1 MRKAICTLLYRLGM
15 RRLAYKVSPSV
26 YGYLFGEEV
35 AAKMAAALQCA
46 GGFAAALKEGGAD
59 NG

>member
-1 MRKAICTLLYRLGM
+1 MRKAICTLLYRLRL

-26 YGYLFGEEV
+26 CGYMRGEEV
-35 AAKMAAALQCA
+35 RAKLAAGLQYAANY
-46 GGFAAALKEGGAD
+46 AAALKEGGAD

>member
-26 YGYLFGEEV
+26 CGYLYGEEV
-35 AAKMAAALQCA
+35 RAKLVEGLQYAASY
-46 GGFAAALKEGGAD
+46 AAALKGGAD

>member
-1 MRKAICTLLYRLGM
+1 MRKAVCTLLYKLGM

-26 YGYLFGEEV
+26 FGYLFCKEV
-35 AAKMAAALQCA
+35 AAKMVEALQCA
-46 GGFAAALKEGGAD
+46 SGFAAALKEGGAD

>member
-1 MRKAICTLLYRLGM
+1 MKKAICTLLYRLGM

-26 YGYLFGEEV
+26 CGFLYGEEV
-35 AAKMAAALQCA
+35 AAKLAAGLQYI
-46 GGFAAALKEGGAD
+46 GGYAAALKEGGAD